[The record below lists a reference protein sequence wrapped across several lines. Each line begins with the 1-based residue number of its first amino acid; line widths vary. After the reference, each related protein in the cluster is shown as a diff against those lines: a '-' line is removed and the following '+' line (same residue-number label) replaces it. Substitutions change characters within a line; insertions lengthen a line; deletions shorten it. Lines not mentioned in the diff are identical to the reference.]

1 MAQVYPFPAFR
12 YNAGKVSYDRVL
24 TQPYDKISP
33 AMQEKYYAADPH
45 NLIAIEKGL
54 TFPDDTPAGVSGE
67 KNVYTRAA
75 DALQSW
81 IREQIVVQDTR
92 PCFYSYTQEYTVP
105 GTNER
110 LTRRGFIGAGK
121 LEEYSAGVVFRHEHT
136 LSGPKADRLE
146 LLRHTQTHT
155 GQLFFLYS
163 DPARVIDKILQ
174 QAESEAAPA
183 TELTDEY
190 NVIHRLWVV
199 WQPERIAAI
208 HKAMADQ
215 KLVIADGHHRYETA
229 LNYRDERRKES
240 AREQGLPDRAEAQ
253 DATASSPSL
262 ATTASSPSLA
272 ATAASPSFSAAASAA
287 AAQIAGVAAE
297 HIEGASASVA
307 TATAASLATG
317 AIGTTGSAQ
326 SNDSAA
332 SIAAASY
339 EAAPF
344 ECAMMTFVNTRSEGL
359 TILPTHRVVAN
370 IPDFSWATV
379 RRYLE
384 PWFAAEVF
392 TFSSDVEKS
401 AMRDKFLRR
410 LVEARVSRAIG
421 VYPTPEAGAK
431 GGAKG
436 GAFYVL
442 TLRPGANLAQLL
454 PNVSPLQRELDVVL
468 LHDGILEP
476 ALGVTL
482 AAATAEKNLTYER
495 EASAALD
502 AVDRRAAQ
510 VAFLLN
516 ACSVDQTWNIATSG
530 EVMPQK
536 STDFFPKL
544 MSGITM
550 YRV

>member
-1 MAQVYPFPAFR
+1 MAQVYPFPALR

-33 AMQEKYYAADPH
+33 AMQDKYYAAGPH
-45 NLIAIEKGL
+45 NLITIEKGRVL
-54 TFPDDTPAGVSGE
+54 PGDTPAGVPEE

-75 DALQSW
+75 SALENW
-81 IREQIVVQDTR
+81 IREQVVVPDTR

-105 GTNER
+105 GTQER
-110 LTRRGFIGAGK
+110 LTRRGFI
-121 LEEYSAGVVFRHEHT
+121 RHEHT

-155 GQLFFLYS
+155 GQLFLLYS
-163 DPARVIDKILQ
+163 DPDRVVDKILM
-174 QAESEAAPA
+174 QAESESAPA

-208 HKAMADQ
+208 HKAMSDQ

-229 LNYRDERRKES
+229 LNYRNERRKEN
-240 AREQGLPDRAEAQ
+240 AREQALPDRAEA
-253 DATASSPSL
+253 DD
-262 ATTASSPSLA
+262 TTAASPSLA
-272 ATAASPSFSAAASAA
+272 ATAAGA
-287 AAQIAGVAAE
+287 IATE
-297 HIEGASASVA
+297 HVEGASASVA
-307 TATAASLATG
+307 TATPASLATG
-317 AIGTTGSAQ
+317 T
-326 SNDSAA
+326 
-332 SIAAASY
+332 AAAPSHDGALSLEATPY
-339 EAAPF
+339 EA
-344 ECAMMTFVNTRSEGL
+344 AMMTFVNTRSEGL
-359 TILPTHRVVAN
+359 TILPTHRVVSN

-392 TFSSDVEKS
+392 TFSNDVEKS
-401 AMRDKFLRR
+401 AMRDKFLKR
-410 LVEARVSRAIG
+410 LVEARDSRAIG
-421 VYPTPEAGAK
+421 VYPAPEAGK
-431 GGAKG
+431 SGAY
-436 GAFYVL
+436 YVL

-516 ACSVDQTWNIATSG
+516 ACTVDQTWNIATSG

>member
-1 MAQVYPFPAFR
+1 MAQVYPFPAYR
-12 YNAGKVSYDRVL
+12 YNASKVSYDRVL

-33 AMQEKYYAADPH
+33 AMQDKYYAADPH
-45 NLIAIEKGL
+45 NLIAIEKGRVL
-54 TFPDDTPAGVSGE
+54 PGDTLPGSHGAGASDGKSQ

-75 DALQSW
+75 DALQNW
-81 IREQIVVQDTR
+81 IREQVVVPDTR

-105 GTNER
+105 GTQDASGKGQR

-174 QAESEAAPA
+174 QAESESAPA

-190 NVIHRLWVV
+190 GVIHRLWVI
-199 WQPERIAAI
+199 WQPERIDAI

-229 LNYRDERRKES
+229 LNYRNERRKEN
-240 AREQGLPDRAEAQ
+240 AREHDLP
-253 DATASSPSL
+253 ATA
-262 ATTASSPSLA
+262 AAHD
-272 ATAASPSFSAAASAA
+272 ATAASPSLAASAA
-287 AAQIAGVAAE
+287 TATGIAQATE

-307 TATAASLATG
+307 TATAASL
-317 AIGTTGSAQ
+317 TTGSVP
-326 SNDSAA
+326 SNAGA
-332 SIAAASY
+332 VSIENAPY
-339 EAAPF
+339 EA
-344 ECAMMTFVNTRSEGL
+344 AMMTFVNTRSEGL

-384 PWFAAEVF
+384 PWFAAE
-392 TFSSDVEKS
+392 TFSFTNDKEKS
-401 AMRDKFLRR
+401 AAREKFLHR
-410 LVEARVSRAIG
+410 LVEARAARSIG
-421 VYPTPEAGAK
+421 VYPAPSGEKSGSGAY
-431 GGAKG
+431 
-436 GAFYVL
+436 YVL
-442 TLRPGANLAQLL
+442 TLRPGANLAELL

-516 ACSVDQTWNIATSG
+516 ACSVEQTWNIATSG